1 MYLPDFL
8 PRKTLKKRNHTNQSP
23 IKPTVFRGGGTV
35 VWCGE
40 SHTAPDLIN
49 NPPVAQGLG
58 EVSSVDEY
66 YLIDHH

>member
-8 PRKTLKKRNHTNQSP
+8 PRKTLKKRNHTNQSL
-23 IKPTVFRGGGTV
+23 IIPTVLRVGSG
-35 VWCGE
+35 GE
-40 SHTAPDLIN
+40 SNTAPDLIN